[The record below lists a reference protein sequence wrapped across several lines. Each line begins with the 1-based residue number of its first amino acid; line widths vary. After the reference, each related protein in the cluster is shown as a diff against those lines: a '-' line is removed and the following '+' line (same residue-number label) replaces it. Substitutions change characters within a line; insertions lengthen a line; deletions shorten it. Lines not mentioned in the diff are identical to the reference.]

1 MKFFIGAAFWD
12 DSDGKPQRAYEAD
25 YRARWAEQQ
34 AREAQ
39 ARTDGEEGEGTSAAA
54 PASPTPHAH
63 KSHPA
68 GRGWIGSG
76 RDIGLPGEGPD
87 AAQADFAGMAG
98 GEAETG
104 GRHLHTA
111 FTPARQT
118 RFCDRLAA
126 CGNVRMACA
135 ASGISPMTAYR
146 ARRRDPLF
154 ARVWDRA
161 LALARDHAEAVLAD
175 RALEGIAEP
184 VFHGGEVVGYRR
196 RYESRLLLA
205 HLARL
210 DRHCEMFEQE
220 QLEEAGDA
228 EAFDML
234 LARLGGLDQGEI
246 LSSRGDH
253 VERAALD
260 ALAGDEW
267 EEPEQE
273 EDAEAFEEDAE
284 DGAADWDD
292 SQLDARIEAA
302 AEAREHAGAQWDEA
316 HAALCAQL
324 DALCDAEEERAGKE
338 RAEEDREEDA
348 VPENL
353 PYEIK
358 SRTAL
363 SGANGCV
370 TGVTSPSSRRH
381 EGHSRGLEGGPAALR
396 PARSMACRKGMAMRS
411 AM

>member
-1 MKFFIGAAFWD
+1 MSAHNTQNPAAHLVVPPPEDVSFFMGAAFWN

-25 YRARWAEQQ
+25 YRARWATQQ

-39 ARTDGEEGEGTSAAA
+39 SEADAEEGEEA
-54 PASPTPHAH
+54 PAASPESHAH

-68 GRGWIGSG
+68 GRGWIGAG

-87 AAQADFAGMAG
+87 AAQAHFAGMAS
-98 GEAETG
+98 GEAGAG
-104 GRHLHTA
+104 GLHLHTA
-111 FTPARQT
+111 FTPARQM

-210 DRHCEMFEQE
+210 DRRCEMFEHE
-220 QLEEAGDA
+220 QLDEAGDA

-234 LARLGGLDQGEI
+234 LARLGGLDRGDV
-246 LSSRGDH
+246 LPSRDDH
-253 VERAALD
+253 VE
-260 ALAGDEW
+260 
-267 EEPEQE
+267 
-273 EDAEAFEEDAE
+273 
-284 DGAADWDD
+284 
-292 SQLDARIEAA
+292 
-302 AEAREHAGAQWDEA
+302 
-316 HAALCAQL
+316 
-324 DALCDAEEERAGKE
+324 
-338 RAEEDREEDA
+338 
-348 VPENL
+348 
-353 PYEIK
+353 
-358 SRTAL
+358 
-363 SGANGCV
+363 
-370 TGVTSPSSRRH
+370 
-381 EGHSRGLEGGPAALR
+381 
-396 PARSMACRKGMAMRS
+396 
-411 AM
+411 